1 MILISI
7 SLQKN
12 VEIRR
17 RWSNQNWTLPLR
29 IRSKMMCLVLILKR
43 IAFRLL
49 KLIRSFNNRVPHLN
63 RWLLHKES
71 KLLKPSNKVKFRVL
85 MLKLRLF
92 HLQMLIWRCILAKT
106 KRRSKMKFQLSM
118 LKLIASHS
126 LTPTLTLQNL
136 FRLERPNRLKEIK
149 QLSNTSLST
158 RIQSSSWISK
168 LQTFSTSLRLN

>member
-17 RWSNQNWTLPLR
+17 KWLNQNWALPLR
-29 IRSKMMCLVLILKR
+29 IRSKMKYLELILKR
-43 IAFRLL
+43 TVFRLL
-49 KLIRSFNNRVPHLN
+49 KLIRRFNKRLTHPNRS
-63 RWLLHKES
+63 LLHKES
-71 KLLKPSNKVKFRVL
+71 KLLKPSNKVKFQVL

-92 HLQMLIWRCILAKT
+92 HLQMPIWRCNLVKP
-106 KRRSKMKFQLSM
+106 KSKMKFQLSM
-118 LKLIASHS
+118 PKQIAFHS
-126 LTPTLTLQNL
+126 LMPTLTPLNL
-136 FRLERPNRLKEIK
+136 FRFERPNRLKEIK

-158 RIQSSSWISK
+158 RILSSSWISK